1 MGPVQEHTVMNA
13 ALDMIAWMPGPWELI
28 VIALFGL
35 LIFGKRLP
43 DVGKSLGK
51 SIVEFKKGLK
61 GIEDDIDRAVDRD
74 QSDMLPPPENTKSS
88 GATADASPD
97 ESARPDSKDASNLT
111 GAGQA

>member
-1 MGPVQEHTVMNA
+1 MNA
-13 ALDMIAWMPGPWELI
+13 TLDMIAWMPGPAELV

-61 GIEDDIDRAVDRD
+61 GIEDDIDTSVNRD
-74 QSDMLPPPENTKSS
+74 QADMLPPPSPTESNDTANQQVETK
-88 GATADASPD
+88 TEDPV
-97 ESARPDSKDASNLT
+97 SN
-111 GAGQA
+111 AG